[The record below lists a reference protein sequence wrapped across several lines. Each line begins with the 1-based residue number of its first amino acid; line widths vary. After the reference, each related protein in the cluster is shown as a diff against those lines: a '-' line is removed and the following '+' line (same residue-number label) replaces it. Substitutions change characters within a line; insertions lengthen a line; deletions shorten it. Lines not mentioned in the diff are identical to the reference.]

1 MMSSETWAI
10 LRLAWPVMV
19 SRAGMFMIITID
31 TAMCGW
37 AGTNELAYYG
47 IASAPLFPALL
58 IGIGMLLSVAIFTAG
73 EDGAGKFEEC
83 GQIWKVGVLHALV
96 LGVLLGMLLMFGET
110 FLMLTGQGQELA
122 EGGGRVLVMHGY
134 GMAGLLA
141 MIATSLFMEGLQRPL
156 PAMFVMVGANIL
168 NIALNWVFIFGNL
181 GTEATGAE
189 GAALATTIVR
199 WASFLSLATYIL
211 LTLDTLKYGIRQKLQ
226 FVRLRKI
233 SKRLRALGYP
243 AAIAHFMESASFSVM
258 TLFAGLLGILTTAVW
273 SVTLQLIA
281 IAFMFALGFT
291 MAASVRIANHVG
303 SRNWARI
310 PRAGW
315 TAAALGSVVM
325 VLIGIAYYSG
335 PEFFASLFTDDAL
348 AITTIIPVI
357 LIASIVMLPDGL
369 QAVLVGALRG
379 LQDMWYITLTMIISW
394 WLVMLPS
401 AYYFAVVKH
410 YGAIGL
416 ISCLGGGAIV
426 ACLMLATRFYLK
438 SRN

>member
-1 MMSSETWAI
+1 
-10 LRLAWPVMV
+10 
-19 SRAGMFMIITID
+19 MFMIITID

-73 EDGAGKFEEC
+73 ADGAGKYEEC
-83 GQIWKVGVLHALV
+83 GQIWKVGVIHALI
-96 LGVLLGMLLMFGET
+96 LGVLLGVLLLFGEL
-110 FLMLTGQGQELA
+110 FLSITGQSQELA

-141 MIATSLFMEGLQRPL
+141 MIATSLFLEGLQRPL

-181 GTEATGAE
+181 GAEASGAE

-211 LTLDTLKYGIRQKLQ
+211 LALDTIKYGIRQKLEL
-226 FVRLRKI
+226 VRLRII
-233 SKRLRALGYP
+233 SKRMRALGYP

-258 TLFAGLLGILTTAVW
+258 TLFAGLLGILATAVW
-273 SVTLQLIA
+273 SVTMQLIA

-291 MAASVRIANHVG
+291 MAASVRVANHVG
-303 SRNWARI
+303 SRNWSRI

-325 VLIGIAYYSG
+325 IIIGVAYYFG
-335 PEFFASLFTDDAL
+335 PEFFASLFTDDSL
-348 AITTIIPVI
+348 AIATIIPVI
-357 LIASIVMLPDGL
+357 IIAAFVMLPDGL

-379 LQDMWYITLTMIISW
+379 LQDMWFITLTMITSW
-394 WLVMLPS
+394 WLVMLPT
-401 AYYFAVVKH
+401 AYYFAIVKQ
-410 YGAIGL
+410 YGTIAL
-416 ISCLGGGAIV
+416 ISCVGGGAIV
-426 ACLMLATRFYLK
+426 SCLMLAIRFYLK
-438 SRN
+438 SKG